1 MRTRTLPFAALI
13 GVAALLPGAPA
24 APAPAGEWLAGDL
37 HVHTTY
43 SHDSYG
49 GPGDELES
57 PEEIYTLGNTVTEQF
72 AVAAARGLDYLAIT
86 DHNDLRSTADPG
98 SGTGGVIPVPG
109 YENSLDGHAQMPRA
123 TEVYARDR
131 DGDGDV
137 DLTDVEGLASVL
149 RDAGGAFQINH
160 PIAGDGALDW
170 GLDHT
175 LVPDTVEVWNISPL
189 WQHPAPSSSDND
201 LAVRFWEA
209 FLDAGH
215 QVAATGGSDNHYKAT
230 IAAQGPGQPTT
241 WVLARER
248 SAAGVLEG
256 LAAGRTT
263 ISWQPPNH
271 GGPVLLLEAD
281 ANRDGD
287 YESTIGDT
295 VPARARVRVHVTG
308 ASAPARIRIVGNGGR
323 KITWIDVTGPD
334 FTAKFDVPRWATWVR
349 AELLV
354 KDADKQ
360 RIALCEEQFGGETSY
375 CRNRLLRLA
384 MTSPI
389 YLAR

>member
-57 PEEIYTLGNTVTEQF
+57 PQEIYTLGNTVTEQF

-109 YENSLDGHAQMPRA
+109 YENSLDGHAQMLGA

-160 PIAGDGALDW
+160 PIAGDAALDW
-170 GLDHT
+170 GLDHA
-175 LVPDTVEVWNISPL
+175 LVPDTVEVWNISPM
-189 WQHPAPSSSDND
+189 WQHPAPSSS
-201 LAVRFWEA
+201 
-209 FLDAGH
+209 
-215 QVAATGGSDNHYKAT
+215 
-230 IAAQGPGQPTT
+230 GPQ
-241 WVLARER
+241 
-248 SAAGVLEG
+248 
-256 LAAGRTT
+256 
-263 ISWQPPNH
+263 
-271 GGPVLLLEAD
+271 
-281 ANRDGD
+281 
-287 YESTIGDT
+287 
-295 VPARARVRVHVTG
+295 
-308 ASAPARIRIVGNGGR
+308 
-323 KITWIDVTGPD
+323 
-334 FTAKFDVPRWATWVR
+334 
-349 AELLV
+349 
-354 KDADKQ
+354 
-360 RIALCEEQFGGETSY
+360 
-375 CRNRLLRLA
+375 
-384 MTSPI
+384 
-389 YLAR
+389 